1 MDNFVEKYYLQPE
14 MGLEKPGNPVKQ
26 AKTADLHKSCGL
38 VDSHQQLSHTF
49 INSEIDGHIKDF
61 RIFEQIH
68 SPYY

>member
-1 MDNFVEKYYLQPE
+1 MDNFVEKLWMNLFITSFPQ
-14 MGLEKPGNPVKQ
+14 NPV
-26 AKTADLHKSCGL
+26 DLWIAINNFP
-38 VDSHQQLSHTF
+38 TPF

>member
-1 MDNFVEKYYLQPE
+1 MHRSWITLWKTVDESVYNFFSP
-14 MGLEKPGNPVKQ
+14 
-26 AKTADLHKSCGL
+26 KSCGL

>member
-1 MDNFVEKYYLQPE
+1 MDESVYNFFSP
-14 MGLEKPGNPVKQ
+14 
-26 AKTADLHKSCGL
+26 KSCGL

>member
-1 MDNFVEKYYLQPE
+1 MDNFVEKLWMNLFITSFPQ
-14 MGLEKPGNPVKQ
+14 NPV
-26 AKTADLHKSCGL
+26 DLWIAI
-38 VDSHQQLSHTF
+38 TF